1 MGLMAGSVPVQ
12 AQNGSAGAIIKGQVK
27 KAFDSSAIPNVNLIR
42 FSDAQGT
49 ATDQDGRF
57 RLRLASPADSFI
69 LSAVG
74 YGRTVFDPP
83 DSFTSKA
90 FKTTIYLS
98 QQTYGIREV
107 VIEGN
112 NERTLDV
119 DLSMSEDRAQQL
131 ANEQRMTEGFGYN
144 IRGAASSIYNAF
156 NNKAERRAELKRLK
170 KNKRNIEYLS
180 QSPYR
185 AYIESEFGLKG
196 EALRNF
202 LQYCN
207 FDRNYR
213 KANYYEV
220 TSKLDQCY
228 TLYYN
233 KVLRKRQRNR

>member
-1 MGLMAGSVPVQ
+1 MARSTPLQ
-12 AQNGSAGAIIKGQVK
+12 AQNTGDEVIIKGQVK

-57 RLRLASPADSFI
+57 RLRLPSTADSFI

-83 DSFTSKA
+83 DSFTGQA
-90 FKTTIYLS
+90 YRTTIYLS
-98 QQTYGIREV
+98 QQTYGIKEV

-119 DLSMSEDRAQQL
+119 DLSMSEGRAQEI
-131 ANEQRMTEGFGYN
+131 ANEQRMMEGFGYN
-144 IRGAASSIYNAF
+144 IQGAASSIYNAF

-180 QSPYR
+180 ESPYR
-185 AYIESEFGLKG
+185 AYIKTEFGLTGK
-196 EALRNF
+196 ALRSF

-233 KVLRKRQRNR
+233 KVLRERQRNQ